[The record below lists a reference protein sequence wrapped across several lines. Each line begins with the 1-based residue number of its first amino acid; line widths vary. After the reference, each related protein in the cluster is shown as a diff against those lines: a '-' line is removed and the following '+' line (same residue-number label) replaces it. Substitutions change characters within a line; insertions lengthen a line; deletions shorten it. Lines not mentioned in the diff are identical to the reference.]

1 MFCPFLAFIHLLFFF
16 ISLIASTVAS
26 KKYPLQFRHKV
37 LPEISFLP
45 PASMTPVS
53 SRTTIAD
60 PATSD
65 KPVKQSQSKNA
76 DFKILLPKD
85 FGLLPVPRRLQYD
98 PAKPFHFGLLLN
110 IAFGLAS
117 TFGECFNFPP
127 FLGHLIG

>member
-1 MFCPFLAFIHLLFFF
+1 
-16 ISLIASTVAS
+16 
-26 KKYPLQFRHKV
+26 
-37 LPEISFLP
+37 
-45 PASMTPVS
+45 MTPVS

-65 KPVKQSQSKNA
+65 KPVKQSQSKNV

-117 TFGECFNFPP
+117 TFGECFNLPP